1 MSEIVVRRFEEG
13 DREGFNRIRSMTYRG
28 GKAVLDHENLLPD
41 DCIGYVADQD
51 GLIPGAFTAI
61 DMTATRGEATFE
73 CAGVCA
79 VGVLPEER
87 RSGVGGVMM
96 TEGLRLMKD
105 EGYQL
110 ASLYAYRESYYRK
123 FGYEC
128 CGSSYEISC
137 PLDRLPKVK
146 SSLPIKQ
153 LSPAEFELIRP
164 CYGAFAHRYSGMNTR
179 AHERFWPKAD
189 GDSPTVY
196 VAGDPVEAYVVVR
209 LDPTFWNDQ
218 PIREFVW
225 NTIEGYEACLSLFY
239 GYAINKSAV
248 RWTEP
253 GDSPFMA
260 AHLDQGVDVKAGKQI
275 MFRVLDVQ
283 ACLEALPCAQE
294 GEFVLKVDDRQ
305 MPENVGPWRV
315 ECRAG
320 HVSVSRV
327 TSDPQV
333 ELNVKQFAQALFG
346 EPSLADLLRTGLA
359 RADRSPAVETAKA
372 LLSPFP
378 TTCVDS
384 F

>member
-1 MSEIVVRRFEEG
+1 MSDIVVRRFEEG

-28 GKAVLDHENLLPD
+28 GKPVLDHENLLPD
-41 DCIGYVADQD
+41 DCIGYVAVRDD
-51 GLIPGAFTAI
+51 FIPGAYTAI
-61 DMTATRGEATFE
+61 DMTATRGETTFE

-87 RSGVGGVMM
+87 RSGVGSVLM
-96 TEGLRLMKD
+96 TEGLRLMKE

-128 CGSSYEISC
+128 CGSSYEILC

-146 SSLPIKQ
+146 PTLPIRQ
-153 LSPAEFELIRP
+153 LSPDEFALLRP
-164 CYGAFAHRYSGMNTR
+164 CYTSFAHRYSGMNTR

-189 GDSPTVY
+189 AEPPTVY
-196 VAGDPVEAYVVVR
+196 VAGDPIEAYVVAR
-209 LDPTFWNDQ
+209 LDPTFWNEQ
-218 PIREFVW
+218 PIRELVW

-260 AHLDQGVDVKAGKQI
+260 AHLDQGVEVKAGKNI
-275 MFRVLDVQ
+275 MFRVLDVR
-283 ACLEALPCAQE
+283 ACLEALPSPRD
-294 GEFVLKVDDRQ
+294 GEFVLKVDDLQ
-305 MPENVGPWRV
+305 LPENAGPWLV
-315 ECRAG
+315 ECCGGR
-320 HVSVSRV
+320 VSVSPA
-327 TSDPQV
+327 SGLPDLQM
-333 ELNVKQFAQALFG
+333 NVKQFAQALLG
-346 EPSLADLLRTGLA
+346 EPSLADLLRIGLVEVG
-359 RADRSPAVETAKA
+359 RPVAVEMAAA
-372 LLSPFP
+372 LLKPNP